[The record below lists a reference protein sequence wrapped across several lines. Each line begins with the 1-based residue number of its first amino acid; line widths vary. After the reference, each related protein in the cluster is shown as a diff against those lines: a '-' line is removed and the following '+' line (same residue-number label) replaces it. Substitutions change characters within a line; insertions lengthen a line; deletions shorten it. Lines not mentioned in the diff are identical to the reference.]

1 MVNQPTT
8 AQLLMAQQG
17 GQDINVLLQRQRVEQ
32 QQAQIE
38 KQQEQFRIQQEEQ
51 LAEQQSQQAEINKW
65 KEIVQVAHKIASES
79 PLATYGA
86 TSEEKRLARELL
98 KGKYELAPVEIREYA
113 KARIERGKASP
124 TPSLHLEKGVR
135 VETPMY
141 EYESDTGQT
150 IIGTKEFVESKIA
163 AEQTAHPFS
172 GTITLPLI
180 PVANLAKS
188 SGCSVCIGKM
198 RFAEILSNT
207 DLSWSGIIWPDT
219 CM

>member
-32 QQAQIE
+32 QQAQI
-38 KQQEQFRIQQEEQ
+38 
-51 LAEQQSQQAEINKW
+51 AEQQSQQAEINKW

-98 KGKYELAPVEIREYA
+98 KGKYELAPVEIREFA
-113 KARIERGKASP
+113 RARIERGKASP

-141 EYESDTGQT
+141 KYESDTGQT
-150 IIGTKEFVESKIA
+150 IVGTKEFVESKIA
-163 AEQTAHPFS
+163 AEQTAHPFK
-172 GTITLPLI
+172 GTLTTIPAQKLEPKIIQDYEKPKQEFPIYKEIETIKDVGKQLITP
-180 PVANLAKS
+180 
-188 SGCSVCIGKM
+188 SV
-198 RFAEILSNT
+198 
-207 DLSWSGIIWPDT
+207 
-219 CM
+219 